1 MSKDK
6 NPGVPGPMNVPM
18 EIPLLGRQGKVG
30 ETKMSIP
37 DAVQLLMQQMGGV
50 LAGLKQLT
58 NANNT
63 MAMELELI
71 KTRVTALEAK
81 ATLLPDKIEVTV
93 KNASPHF
100 TPTTNPQVRGSA
112 HGLTGKDQRG

>member
-1 MSKDK
+1 MAKDR
-6 NPGVPGPMNVPM
+6 NAGVPKPLGVPM

-37 DAVQLLMQQMGGV
+37 DAVQLLMQQMGNV
-50 LAGLKQLT
+50 MAGIEQLT
-58 NANNT
+58 TANNT

-81 ATLLPDKIEVTV
+81 ATLLPGKIEVTV
-93 KNASPHF
+93 K
-100 TPTTNPQVRGSA
+100 QE
-112 HGLTGKDQRG
+112 K